1 MKIIFILLLFSIIIG
16 VIISLKYYI
25 FSKRERIALI
35 FVVSKILNT
44 TINEDMLIT
53 SSQKFILNNVLGIF
67 FPENKIVS
75 FGDIKRLKKL
85 YYIPPIDPNIFFV
98 LYFNIKNE
106 IVDYDIIKSNNNFKT
121 INNSILIPVYDEN
134 LKIEK

>member
-25 FSKRERIALI
+25 FSKREKIALI